1 MQEYI
6 DILRSL
12 NYELVKNLGL
22 FKRRANMSFS
32 QRHILYHIDSH
43 TGLSIRELATLLHV
57 DHSTM
62 SRNIKKMEQDG
73 WVEIYQDETDK
84 RRKII
89 ALSSEGSKLLTEA
102 TESINQ
108 TISQALNLLSKE
120 EIKAIIKNVS
130 KYCQVLEQR

>member
-1 MQEYI
+1 MQENI

-22 FKRRANMSFS
+22 FKRRANMAFS
-32 QRHILYHIDSH
+32 QRPILYHIDNH
-43 TGLSIRELATLLHV
+43 PGLSIRELAALLYV

-89 ALSSEGSKLLTEA
+89 ALSPEGSKLLTEA

-108 TISQALNLLSKE
+108 TIGQALNLLTKE
-120 EIKAIIKNVS
+120 EVEAIIENVR
-130 KYCQVLEQR
+130 KYNHALEQR

>member
-1 MQEYI
+1 MQENI

-43 TGLSIRELATLLHV
+43 PGLSIRELAALLYV

-89 ALSSEGSKLLTEA
+89 ALSPEGSKLLTEA

-108 TISQALNLLSKE
+108 TIGQALILLTKE
-120 EIKAIIKNVS
+120 EVEAIIENVR
-130 KYCQVLEQR
+130 KYNHALEQR

>member
-1 MQEYI
+1 MQENI

-22 FKRRANMSFS
+22 FKRRANMAFS
-32 QRHILYHIDSH
+32 QRHILYHIDNH
-43 TGLSIRELATLLHV
+43 PGLSIRELAALLYV

-84 RRKII
+84 IRKII
-89 ALSSEGSKLLTEA
+89 ALSPEGSKLLTEA

-108 TISQALNLLSKE
+108 TIGQALNLLTKE
-120 EIKAIIKNVS
+120 EVEAIIENVR
-130 KYCQVLEQR
+130 KYNHALEQR